1 VSPAER
7 GARRGE
13 ARSAALAAAIFVA
26 LAIATLLAL
35 FYAQELKHRPPL
47 VLPYG
52 PAAVTFSPRGGPVRD
67 AHFDVRTS
75 VGDEIVASI
84 VSAKSGRV
92 VRVLGAVRAHEYHHV
107 ALAWDGRASASAGA
121 FAPPGTYLVRVH
133 LRHYDQTVPL
143 AVQLHLEGPAG

>member
-1 VSPAER
+1 MSPADR
-7 GARRGE
+7 GARPGE

-52 PAAVTFSPRGGPVRD
+52 PAAVSFRPSGGRVRD

-92 VRVLGAVRAHEYHHV
+92 VAVLGGVRAHQYHHV
-107 ALAWDGRASASAGA
+107 ALAWDGRASADAL
-121 FAPPGTYLVRVH
+121 APPGTFLVHVH
-133 LRHYDQTVPL
+133 LRHYHQTVPL